1 MEAGMLIAFV
11 GPKTTRRLW
20 PGQGG
25 RVYEFS
31 RWTGFS
37 QEVESAEDCA
47 QMLTHPRGEFAV
59 DDDEPLLAAG
69 MDADHAGLLALNGI
83 ANIEALAELDA
94 AEASRLAKE
103 LRVKRTVVERWMA
116 GATKW
121 MVDVGR
127 WSRQM
132 AEELGGL
139 EKRG

>member
-1 MEAGMLIAFV
+1 MLIAFV

-25 RVYEFS
+25 RLYEFS

-37 QEVESAEDCA
+37 QEIESAEDAA

-59 DDDEPLLAAG
+59 DAREPLLATG
-69 MDADHAGLLALNGI
+69 MDAEHAGLLALAGV
-83 ANIEALAELDA
+83 ANIEALAGLDA
-94 AEASRLAKE
+94 AEASALAKE
-103 LRVKRTVVERWMA
+103 LGVKRPVVERWMA
-116 GATKW
+116 ASVRW

-139 EKRG
+139 EKRGG